1 MNITIQNMYCP
12 KCGNKI
18 NTDNKPIKIGT
29 GNYKKP
35 SCLNCEKNKK
45 EEKDKRD

>member
-12 KCGNKI
+12 RCGSKI
-18 NTDNKPIKIGT
+18 NTDNKPIKVGT

-35 SCLNCEKNKK
+35 LCQNCKKDDTEK
-45 EEKDKRD
+45 KD